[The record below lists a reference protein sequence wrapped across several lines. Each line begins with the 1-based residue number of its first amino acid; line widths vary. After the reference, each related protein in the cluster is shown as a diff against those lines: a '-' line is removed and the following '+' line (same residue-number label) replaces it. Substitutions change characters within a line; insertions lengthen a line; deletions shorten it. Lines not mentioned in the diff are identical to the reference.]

1 MAAPPPPSAA
11 PASPPAPRP
20 GEAGEAEEDASS
32 SSGSSVATAI
42 QAVPPPPA
50 SPGPVPVVVGR
61 AAVVGGVA
69 GRPPRAGTARPKQ
82 PRATDGTMAAT
93 TVLRPINT
101 NIGRG
106 PTPPGGT
113 AAVGRAP
120 RTKAGAGGQNAS
132 PGATAGRVAS
142 RTPSPGQGQARGA
155 VRTTTPN
162 RNGTAVPTAAT
173 PSSTC
178 SKTRRTPPRTAMA
191 RVSTTPRLPL
201 GPASMDLTRFTTSA
215 HGHPETGGALSRV
228 IMVRKTEQRVFTSL
242 QGSEIPKVETLTRET
257 VETFRGNR
265 TQRKVTT
272 CQKRDGS
279 IAGDLAELRSAMS
292 SGYATPR
299 TGLTSGA
306 ATPYTPYTAGGS
318 TGTATPL
325 SSASGM
331 ASSGASTADPSRR
344 SPSSSP
350 DRPGSRASHVSRAS
364 SSSSTAT
371 TAAQRLCKS
380 KSRSLS
386 DGESCF
392 GEDFAQD
399 FLRTHNEYRA
409 RHGVVPLKLS
419 KKLSRYSEEWAKR
432 LASRGVIEH
441 RNDSDYGENIFC
453 SWSSSPSHT
462 VAGDEPV
469 HHWYSEIKD
478 HKFGKEPTSLK
489 TGHFTQVV
497 WKDSRELGVAV
508 ARSRTGQVFVVAN
521 YSPPGNFVGCFAENV
536 PPVGGFP
543 QTAGSALSPVR
554 EGVEAG
560 GSEDL
565 AQEGLRLHNEYRRLH
580 GVPALR
586 LSPQLCEYARDWART
601 LAREDRFAHR
611 PDGRYGENI
620 FCAWSPDSGTGPG
633 SSSRVGAKEACE
645 TWYKE
650 IKEHPFG
657 QEPRLLKSGHFS
669 QMIWKESKELGL
681 GMARSK
687 NGRTL
692 IVANYHPRGNYIGQ
706 FAENVPRP
714 SSGPHA

>member
-1 MAAPPPPSAA
+1 MC
-11 PASPPAPRP
+11 RP
-20 GEAGEAEEDASS
+20 DCTE
-32 SSGSSVATAI
+32 
-42 QAVPPPPA
+42 
-50 SPGPVPVVVGR
+50 
-61 AAVVGGVA
+61 
-69 GRPPRAGTARPKQ
+69 
-82 PRATDGTMAAT
+82 
-93 TVLRPINT
+93 
-101 NIGRG
+101 
-106 PTPPGGT
+106 
-113 AAVGRAP
+113 
-120 RTKAGAGGQNAS
+120 
-132 PGATAGRVAS
+132 
-142 RTPSPGQGQARGA
+142 
-155 VRTTTPN
+155 
-162 RNGTAVPTAAT
+162 
-173 PSSTC
+173 C
-178 SKTRRTPPRTAMA
+178 
-191 RVSTTPRLPL
+191 RVSSAPRLPL

-215 HGHPETGGALSRV
+215 HGHPEGALSRV

-279 IAGDLAELRSAMS
+279 LAGDLAELRSALS
-292 SGYATPR
+292 SGYTTPR
-299 TGLTSGA
+299 TGRT
-306 ATPYTPYTAGGS
+306 TPGTG
-318 TGTATPL
+318 GTATPL
-325 SSASGM
+325 TSVSSYAASGM
-331 ASSGASTADPSRR
+331 SSADPGRR

-350 DRPGSRASHVSRAS
+350 DRPGSRASHVSVTSRAS
-364 SSSSTAT
+364 SSST
-371 TAAQRLCKS
+371 TTQRLSKS

-392 GEDFAQD
+392 GEDFAQA
-399 FLRTHNEYRA
+399 FLATHNEYRA
-409 RHGVVPLKLS
+409 RHGAHPLKLS

-441 RNDSDYGENIFC
+441 RNDSEHGENIFC
-453 SWSSSPSHT
+453 SWSSNPAHT

-543 QTAGSALSPVR
+543 STPGAALSPVR

-565 AQEGLRLHNEYRRLH
+565 AQEGLRLHNEYRRQH

-586 LSPQLCEYARDWART
+586 LSTQLCEYARDWART

-620 FCAWSPDSGTGPG
+620 FCAWSPDSGTGP
-633 SSSRVGAKEACE
+633 SSRVGAKEACD

-650 IKEHPFG
+650 IKDHPFG

-669 QMIWKESKELGL
+669 QMVWKESKELGL
-681 GMARSK
+681 GIARSK
-687 NGRTL
+687 NGRTI

-706 FAENVPRP
+706 FADNVPRP
-714 SSGPHA
+714 TSGPHSS

>member
-1 MAAPPPPSAA
+1 MPP
-11 PASPPAPRP
+11 
-20 GEAGEAEEDASS
+20 
-32 SSGSSVATAI
+32 V
-42 QAVPPPPA
+42 Q
-50 SPGPVPVVVGR
+50 R
-61 AAVVGGVA
+61 AASEVG
-69 GRPPRAGTARPKQ
+69 PRTPS
-82 PRATDGTMAAT
+82 
-93 TVLRPINT
+93 VLRPINT
-101 NIGRG
+101 NVR
-106 PTPPGGT
+106 T
-113 AAVGRAP
+113 AASDVSPAGRAP
-120 RTKAGAGGQNAS
+120 KPPVSGG
-132 PGATAGRVAS
+132 PGRAAS
-142 RTPSPGQGQARGA
+142 RTPSPGQGRSQAHAPTTPSRGA
-155 VRTTTPN
+155 T
-162 RNGTAVPTAAT
+162 GTAPFRAAT
-173 PSSTC
+173 MPPTC
-178 SKTRRTPPRTAMA
+178 SKARRTPPRTAMA
-191 RVSTTPRLPL
+191 RVSSAPRLPL
-201 GPASMDLTRFTTSA
+201 GPASMDLTRFTSMA
-215 HGHPETGGALSRV
+215 HGPNGHPETGGALSRV
-228 IMVRKTEQRVFTSL
+228 IMVRKTEQRVYTSL

-279 IAGDLAELRSAMS
+279 FAGDLAELRSAFS
-292 SGYATPR
+292 SGYTTGTATPR
-299 TGLTSGA
+299 TGFT
-306 ATPYTPYTAGGS
+306 

-325 SSASGM
+325 THAGSLSGMSSA
-331 ASSGASTADPSRR
+331 DPGRR

-350 DRPGSRASHVSRAS
+350 DRPASRASHASRAS
-364 SSSSTAT
+364 TSSAGTA
-371 TAAQRLCKS
+371 RLCKS

-392 GEDFAQD
+392 GEDFAQEC
-399 FLRTHNEYRA
+399 LRVHNEYRS
-409 RHGVVPLKLS
+409 RHGVHPLKLS

-453 SWSSSPSHT
+453 SWSSNAAHT

-469 HHWYSEIKD
+469 HHWYNEIKD

-497 WKDSRELGVAV
+497 WKDSRELGVAM

-543 QTAGSALSPVR
+543 PTPGAALSPVR

-560 GSEDL
+560 GTEDL
-565 AQEGLRLHNEYRRLH
+565 AQEGLRLHNEYRRQH
-580 GVPALR
+580 GVSALR
-586 LSPQLCEYARDWART
+586 LSPRLCEYARDWART

-620 FCAWSPDSGTGPG
+620 FCAWSPDSGTS
-633 SSSRVGAKEACE
+633 SSSRVGAKEACD

-669 QMIWKESKELGL
+669 QMIWKESKELGM
-681 GMARSK
+681 GFARSK
-687 NGRTL
+687 NGRTI

-714 SSGPHA
+714 TSGPYAS

>member
-1 MAAPPPPSAA
+1 MSQSCRHEGVSSA
-11 PASPPAPRP
+11 
-20 GEAGEAEEDASS
+20 
-32 SSGSSVATAI
+32 
-42 QAVPPPPA
+42 
-50 SPGPVPVVVGR
+50 
-61 AAVVGGVA
+61 
-69 GRPPRAGTARPKQ
+69 
-82 PRATDGTMAAT
+82 
-93 TVLRPINT
+93 
-101 NIGRG
+101 
-106 PTPPGGT
+106 
-113 AAVGRAP
+113 
-120 RTKAGAGGQNAS
+120 
-132 PGATAGRVAS
+132 
-142 RTPSPGQGQARGA
+142 
-155 VRTTTPN
+155 
-162 RNGTAVPTAAT
+162 
-173 PSSTC
+173 
-178 SKTRRTPPRTAMA
+178 
-191 RVSTTPRLPL
+191 PRLPL

-215 HGHPETGGALSRV
+215 HGHPEGALSRV

-279 IAGDLAELRSAMS
+279 LAGDLAELRSALS
-292 SGYATPR
+292 SGYTTPR
-299 TGLTSGA
+299 TGRT
-306 ATPYTPYTAGGS
+306 TPGTG
-318 TGTATPL
+318 GTATPL
-325 SSASGM
+325 TS
-331 ASSGASTADPSRR
+331 
-344 SPSSSP
+344 
-350 DRPGSRASHVSRAS
+350 
-364 SSSSTAT
+364 
-371 TAAQRLCKS
+371 QRLSKS

-392 GEDFAQD
+392 GEDFAQA
-399 FLRTHNEYRA
+399 FLATHNEYRA
-409 RHGVVPLKLS
+409 RHGAHPLKLS

-441 RNDSDYGENIFC
+441 RNDSEHGENIFC
-453 SWSSSPSHT
+453 SWSSNPAHT

-543 QTAGSALSPVR
+543 STPGAALSPVR

-565 AQEGLRLHNEYRRLH
+565 AQEGLRLHNEYRRQH

-586 LSPQLCEYARDWART
+586 LSTQLCEYARDWART

-620 FCAWSPDSGTGPG
+620 FCAWSPDSGTGP
-633 SSSRVGAKEACE
+633 SSRVGAKEACD

-650 IKEHPFG
+650 IKDHPFG

-669 QMIWKESKELGL
+669 QMVWKESKELGL
-681 GMARSK
+681 GIARSK
-687 NGRTL
+687 NGRTI

-706 FAENVPRP
+706 FADNVPRP
-714 SSGPHA
+714 TSGPHSS